1 MRYKGALL
9 AGWAGLC
16 LVASPVQAAPHFVF
30 GLTANQSCDVYQGA
44 SPIEQGIPSSGEGV
58 LTFSATGGGTFQVV
72 ATGTFVDTTP
82 PATVSNLAAT
92 SPTTSSLTLTW
103 TAPGDDGT
111 SGQAQV
117 YDLRYS
123 TSPITAQN
131 WAGCTQVSG
140 EPFPKPAGQNES
152 MLISGLAAGTT
163 YYFAIK
169 TGDEVPNYSDLSN
182 VASGSTVA
190 SGGDTTPPAAISNLA
205 VSTSTVTTATLTWT
219 ATGDDGTTGKAT
231 TYDLRYSTS
240 PINSSN
246 YASATQVSGEPAPK
260 TSGSPETFTVT
271 GLTQGTTYY
280 FALKAADEVPN
291 WSAISN
297 VPSTTL
303 PTQDTTAPAAVT
315 TLAIGSS
322 TTSSVTLTW
331 IATGDDGSSG
341 KATTYDLRYST
352 SPISSGN
359 FSGATQVTNEPAPK
373 TAGQSESF
381 TVTGLTAGTTY
392 YFALKVADEVPN
404 WSGISNVPSGAT
416 QNPADVTPPATV
428 TNLAVASTTGSSAT
442 LTWTATGDDNHTGTA
457 TTYDLRYATSP
468 IVSSTA
474 WNNAHQVSGEP
485 APKPNG
491 QAESFTVTGLNSGT
505 TYYFALKVADEVPNW
520 SNVSNSPSG
529 STPVGSD
536 STPPASIADLTVQ
549 SSTSSSVTLRWTA
562 VGDDGTSGTSTRY
575 DMRYSDAPIL
585 TDDDYGHSSYASG
598 EPVPVPSGRTQT
610 MTVTGLAAGHTYYF
624 CVRAADE
631 VSNWSGLSNSPSGAT
646 QGAADSQSPSPVNT
660 LAVTTPTTN
669 SLNVTWVA
677 VGDDGSTG
685 TASYY
690 DLRYSLSPITS
701 SNWTSA
707 TQVSGEPTPQASGQ
721 PESFVLSGLN
731 PATTYYVALKVGDE
745 VPNWSGVSNSP
756 SGTTGSTGDVTAPA
770 QIADLVVIE
779 RQVDRLR
786 LRWTASGDDGQSGTA
801 HHVEMRRSTSPIT
814 VSNWSQ
820 ATIVSGVPTP
830 SPSGVQE
837 TTWATGLLANTKY
850 YFAIKAFDEVGNV
863 SPMSNVPSGT
873 TLEAPDGDP
882 PIKINDLTFER
893 AASDSIEVGWTAPN
907 DTLRSNTSVAAYEVD
922 VDTVPITDGQGAS
935 RRLTGPNPS
944 APGHREHFAIT
955 GLQPNTIYHI
965 AVRSRDQ
972 AGNWSSLSNRI
983 QASTTDGPP
992 PPADTTPP
1000 EAIDDLAQSGVGPD
1014 YVDLHWTA
1022 PGDDGAIGTATAYDL
1037 RHATFPIT
1045 TNTWDVATAVS
1056 DEASPRPAGGTE
1068 SLRVEGLAVG
1078 AMHYFALKA
1087 FDEAG
1092 NGSIL
1097 SNVLQVSTPRP
1108 DDVAPPFDITDLAV
1122 IDSTTTSLRLRWTT
1136 PADSLTPWAEGSGEI
1151 ASYEFR
1157 VADFP
1162 INGINWESAAP
1173 VAAPDPGPAGT
1184 PGTMTVEPLEPGR
1197 QYYFAVRS
1205 LDASGN
1211 VSGLSNVVSGVTK
1224 VIPPPPPDAE
1234 APAAVSDLVY
1244 GPDSPHS
1251 GSLGWVATG
1260 DDGVEGTAHHYL
1272 LRRIAAQQGVTL
1284 DDHDLEWEFGDSVP
1298 IGLTPKAAG
1307 EPESFAL
1314 DGLDSGY
1321 SYAFGLCA
1329 VDEAGN
1335 RGAIVWSS
1343 PVVQPYPPDTLAPA
1357 AVLDL
1362 AAVLELPPDS
1372 TGGTLA
1378 QLTPGQSAADVDGH
1392 SSQPAVVL
1400 RWTAPADR
1408 SPEQPDGPVA
1418 SYYLRWVDTSLEPID
1433 WDHPLGDTAFVSTT
1447 DPGVLSSARITALAW
1462 ETTYRFVLVSRDE
1475 AGNQSPLS
1483 NLIDVVVPVD
1493 PSGTGEPPDADA
1505 VAPAAIST
1513 LEGFAV
1519 GPRKIRLAWLA
1530 TGDDGTTGT
1539 ATRQQLRF
1547 GLSPLD
1553 ESSWAGADTIPGVAA
1568 PKAAG
1573 ELEQLEWD
1581 DREPA
1586 TTYYVAIRVWDES
1599 GNASA
1604 LSNLVMVR
1612 TLDGDTSPP
1621 AVPAEVTALFQDGR
1635 VRVVWQP
1642 SPDADLA
1649 AYQLYRHRED
1659 EIEWT
1664 LLASDLHDA
1673 NYEDLGTDEG
1683 HSYTYAVA
1691 ARDLAGN
1698 LSARSIEATVA
1709 VPVVPIGTPDAPH
1722 VEMNFAAFDPIDWRQ
1737 DRLVLRWDSH
1747 AQDDFVGF
1755 RLFRQ
1760 RDDQSARVLITPELI
1775 RGDGV
1780 QAFEERP
1787 IPEPGRYQ
1795 YWIEAL
1801 SVTGGSLLFDPL
1813 EILVP
1818 EAGERFYGA
1827 FPNPTPGPMQLV
1839 FSLSRAEE
1847 AELRLYDAAGRQVG
1861 RPLIRAA
1868 VAGRN
1873 EWRIDLREQ
1882 AGVKTGG
1889 IYYARLVA
1897 GTLRESLR
1905 VLIVRAGR

>member
-9 AGWAGLC
+9 TGWAGLC
-16 LVASPVQAAPHFVF
+16 LVISPVHAAPHFVF
-30 GLTANQSCDVYQGA
+30 GLTANQSCDVYQG
-44 SPIEQGIPSSGEGV
+44 SNPIQQGIPSSGEGA
-58 LTFSATGGGTFQVV
+58 LTFSASGGGTFQVV

-82 PATVSNLAAT
+82 PANVTNLAAA

-111 SGQAQV
+111 TGQAQI

-123 TSPITAQN
+123 TSPITSQN
-131 WAGCTQVSG
+131 WANSTQVSG
-140 EPFPKPAGQNES
+140 EPFPKPPGQNES
-152 MLISGLAAGTT
+152 MLVSGLAAGTT
-163 YYFAIK
+163 FYFAIK

-190 SGGDTTPPAAISNLA
+190 SGGDTTPPAAVSTLA
-205 VSTSTVTTATLTWT
+205 VSTSTATTATLTWT
-219 ATGDDGTTGKAT
+219 ATGDDGSSGKAT

-240 PINSSN
+240 LINASN
-246 YASATQVSGEPAPK
+246 FASATQVSGEPAPK

-280 FALKAADEVPN
+280 FALKVADEVPN
-291 WSAISN
+291 WSSISN

-322 TTSSVTLTW
+322 TTTSVTLTW
-331 IATGDDGSSG
+331 IATGDDGSTG
-341 KATTYDLRYST
+341 KATTYDLRYSQ
-352 SPISSGN
+352 SPITSAN

-373 TAGQSESF
+373 TGGQSESF
-381 TVTGLTAGTTY
+381 AVTGLTAGTTY

-416 QNPADVTPPATV
+416 QNPADVTAPATV
-428 TNLAVASTTGSSAT
+428 TNLAVASTSSSSAT
-442 LTWTATGDDNHTGTA
+442 LTWTATGDDGHTGTA

-474 WNNAHQVSGEP
+474 WNNALRASGEP

-491 QAESFTVTGLNSGT
+491 QAESFVVTGLNAGT

-529 STPVGSD
+529 STPTGSD
-536 STPPASIADLTVQ
+536 STPPATITDLTVV
-549 SSTSSSVTLRWTA
+549 SSTSTSVTLRWTA
-562 VGDDGTSGTSTRY
+562 VGDDGASGTSTRY
-575 DMRYSDAPIL
+575 DMRYADTPIL
-585 TDDDYGHSSYASG
+585 TNDDYGSANYASG

-610 MTVTGLAAGHTYYF
+610 MTVTGLTAAHTYYF

-631 VSNWSGLSNSPSGAT
+631 VFNWSGLSNSPNGAT
-646 QGAADSQSPSPVNT
+646 QGASDSQAPSPVTT
-660 LAVTTPTTN
+660 LAVTTSTTN
-669 SLNVTWVA
+669 SLTLAWVA
-677 VGDDGSTG
+677 TGDDGSSG

-690 DLRYSLSPITS
+690 DLRYSLSAITS
-701 SNWTSA
+701 GNWTSA
-707 TQVSGEPTPQASGQ
+707 TQVSGEPAPKAAGQ
-721 PESFVLSGLN
+721 SESFVLTGLS

-756 SGTTGSTGDVTAPA
+756 SGTTVSTGDVTAPA
-770 QIADLVVIE
+770 QISDLVVIE
-779 RQVDRLR
+779 RQVDQLR
-786 LRWTASGDDGQSGTA
+786 LRWTASGDDAHSGSA
-801 HHVEMRRSTSPIT
+801 HHVELRRSTNPIT
-814 VSNWSQ
+814 TSNWSQ
-820 ATIVSGVPTP
+820 ATIVNGVPTP
-830 SPSGVQE
+830 SPSGSQE
-837 TTWATGLLANTKY
+837 TTWATGLSANTKY

-863 SPMSNVPSGT
+863 SPLSNVPSGT

-882 PIKINDLTFER
+882 PIKIEDLTAER
-893 AASDSIEVGWTAPN
+893 AVSDSIEVGWTAPS
-907 DTLRSNTSVAAYEVD
+907 DTLRTNTAVAAYEID

-935 RRLTGPNPS
+935 RRLTGPSPGV
-944 APGHREHFAIT
+944 PGHHERFAIT
-955 GLQPNTIYHI
+955 GLQPNTAYFI
-965 AVRSRDQ
+965 AVRSKDQ
-972 AGNWSSLSNRI
+972 AGNWSNLSNRV

-1000 EAIDDLAQSGVGPD
+1000 EAIDDLAQNEIGPD
-1014 YVDLHWTA
+1014 YVNLTWTA
-1022 PGDDGAIGTATAYDL
+1022 PGDDGAIGTASSYDL
-1037 RHATFPIT
+1037 RHASFPIT
-1045 TNTWDVATAVS
+1045 TNTWDVATPVS
-1056 DEASPRPAGGTE
+1056 DEPSPRAVGGSE
-1068 SLRVEGLAVG
+1068 SLRVDGLAVG
-1078 AMHYFALKA
+1078 VMHYFALKA

-1108 DDVAPPFDITDLAV
+1108 DDVAPPFEITDLAV
-1122 IDSTTTSLRLRWTT
+1122 IDSTTTSLRLHWTT

-1151 ASYEFR
+1151 ASYEVR
-1157 VADFP
+1157 TASFP
-1162 INGINWESAAP
+1162 INGANWESASP
-1173 VAAPDPGPAGT
+1173 VSPPDPGPVGT
-1184 PGTMTVEPLEPGR
+1184 IATLTVESLEPGT
-1197 QYYFAVRS
+1197 QHYFAVRS
-1205 LDASGN
+1205 LDAGGN
-1211 VSGLSNVVSGVTK
+1211 VSALSNVVSGVTK
-1224 VIPPPPPDAE
+1224 VVPPPAPDTD
-1234 APAAVSDLVY
+1234 APAAVSELVY
-1244 GPDSPHS
+1244 APDSPHT
-1251 GSLGWVATG
+1251 GILGWIASG
-1260 DDGVEGTAHHYL
+1260 DDGVDGTADHYL
-1272 LRRIAAQQGVTL
+1272 LRRIAAQQGVLL

-1298 IGLTPKAAG
+1298 IGIAPKSAG
-1307 EPESFAL
+1307 EEESFAL
-1314 DGLDSGY
+1314 TGLQSGY

-1343 PVVQPYPPDTLAPA
+1343 PIVQPYPPDTLAPESVA
-1357 AVLDL
+1357 DL
-1362 AAVLELPPDS
+1362 SAVLELPPDS
-1372 TGGTLA
+1372 TGTSLA
-1378 QLTPGQSAADVDGH
+1378 RRAPTSAEADGH
-1392 SSQPAVVL
+1392 SEKPAVIL
-1400 RWTAPADR
+1400 RWTAPLDS
-1408 SPEQPDGPVA
+1408 SPEQPNGPVA
-1418 SYYLRWVDTSLEPID
+1418 SYYLRWVNASIEPID
-1433 WDHPLGDTAFVSTT
+1433 WEHPLGDTAFVSTT
-1447 DPGVLSSARITALAW
+1447 DPGVLSSARIPALAW
-1462 ETTYRFVLVSRDE
+1462 DKTYRFVLVSQDE

-1483 NLIDVVVPVD
+1483 NLVDVVVPID
-1493 PSGTGEPPDADA
+1493 PSGSGEPPEVDV

-1519 GPRKIRLAWLA
+1519 GPRKLRLAWLA
-1530 TGDDGTTGT
+1530 TGDDESSGT
-1539 ATRQQLRF
+1539 AARQQLRW
-1547 GLSPLD
+1547 GLSPID
-1553 ESSWAGADTIPGVAA
+1553 ESNWASADTIPGTAA

-1581 DREPA
+1581 DRDTS
-1586 TTYYVAIRVWDES
+1586 TTYYVVLRVWDEA

-1604 LSNLVMVR
+1604 LSNLVMIR

-1621 AVPAEVTALFQDGR
+1621 AVPAGVTALFQDGR

-1664 LLASDLHDA
+1664 LLASALHETA
-1673 NYEDLGTDEG
+1673 YEDLATEEG
-1683 HSYTYAVA
+1683 HTYTYAVA

-1698 LSARSIEATVA
+1698 LSARSIESTVA

-1722 VEMNFAAFDPIDWRQ
+1722 VELSSIAFDPIDWRQ
-1737 DRLVLRWDSH
+1737 DRLMLRWVSH
-1747 AQDDFVGF
+1747 AEDDFVGF
-1755 RLFRQ
+1755 RVYRQ
-1760 RDDQSARVLITPELI
+1760 RDDENARVLLTPELI

-1780 QAFEERP
+1780 QAFEEHP
-1787 IPEPGRYQ
+1787 IPEPGLYQ

-1818 EAGERFYGA
+1818 ESTERFFGA
-1827 FPNPTPGPMQLV
+1827 FPNPTAGPMQLV
-1839 FSLSRAEE
+1839 FSLSRAEQ
-1847 AELRLYDAAGRQVG
+1847 AELRLYDATGRQVG
-1861 RPLIRAA
+1861 RPLVRAA

-1873 EWRIDLREQ
+1873 EWRIDLRDQ
-1882 AGVKTGG
+1882 AGVTTGG
-1889 IYYARLVA
+1889 VYYARLVA
-1897 GTLRESLR
+1897 GSLRESLR